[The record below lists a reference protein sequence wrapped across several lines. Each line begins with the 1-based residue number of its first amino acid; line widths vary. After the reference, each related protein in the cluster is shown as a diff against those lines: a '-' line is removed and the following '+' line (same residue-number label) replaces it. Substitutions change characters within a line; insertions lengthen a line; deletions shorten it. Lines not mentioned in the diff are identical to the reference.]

1 MSATFYVTTPIYY
14 INDVPH
20 LGSAYT
26 TVAADVLTRYQRLRG
41 RDAFFLT
48 GTDEHGL
55 KIQRAAEER
64 GVSPQELADEISQV
78 FRDTWP
84 KLGCQPS
91 HFIRTTSE
99 GHKRAV
105 QGLWKRIA
113 DKGDIYLGHYE
124 GLYCVSCE
132 LYYTEKELG
141 QPGNLCPI
149 HKRAVETVRE
159 ESYFFRLKNYQER
172 LLHYYETPGVVEPEG
187 RLNEVKRF
195 VEAGLE
201 DLSVSRTTFKWG
213 VPVPGDDRHVM
224 YVWFDALANYWTALQ
239 EPPERRKYW
248 PADVHV
254 MGKDILRQHAV
265 YWPAFLM
272 AAGEAPPK
280 KVVAHGFLT
289 YGGQKMS
296 KTLRNTVGPV
306 ALAQAVSPTVGVDVV
321 RYCLM
326 RSISFGQ
333 DGDFSID
340 DVLARYGADLG
351 NTLGNLLHR
360 IHPFAPAALQPAND
374 GPFEVEL
381 RSAARAAAKAAAE
394 ALDACQPTRA
404 LEAIWVGLMAANGY
418 IDKAAPWAA
427 KKKGDEARVSAIV
440 TAMAEVLEAYTVM
453 IAPVMP
459 EVAAAMR
466 GQLGV
471 APLAGKIGADAWP
484 LQLPVRAAGSALVRG
499 EPIFPRHEPERLEAI
514 RKQFAAPR
522 DGESGSGAGASA
534 RSAGAASPAD
544 AKNEISYDDFAKLE
558 VRVGVVAAA
567 ERIPRKDRLL
577 ALKVDV
583 GEGAPRNII
592 AGIAAAY
599 APEGLIGKRVAV
611 LCNLAPKSFGK
622 RMVSHGMLLA
632 ASAGDVLRL
641 VSVPDELPAGSVIK

>member
-1 MSATFYVTTPIYY
+1 MSTFYVTTPIYY

-26 TVAADVLTRYQRLRG
+26 TIAADALTRYQRLRG

-64 GVSPQELADEISQV
+64 GIVPQKLADEVSQV

-84 KLGCQPS
+84 KLGCEPDD
-91 HFIRTTSE
+91 FIRTTE
-99 GHKRAV
+99 ERHKSAV
-105 QGLWKRIA
+105 QGLWKRISE
-113 DKGDIYLGHYE
+113 KGDIYLGHYE

-132 LYYTEKELG
+132 AYYTEKELT
-141 QPGNLCPI
+141 QPGNLCPL
-149 HKRAVETVRE
+149 HKRPAEVMKE
-159 ESYFFRLKNYQER
+159 ESYFFRLSRYAER
-172 LLHYYETPGVVEPEG
+172 LQKYYETPGVVEPEG
-187 RLNEVKRF
+187 RLNEVKSF
-195 VEAGLE
+195 VAAGLD
-201 DLSVSRTTFKWG
+201 DLSLSRTTFNWG
-213 VPVPGDDRHVM
+213 VPVPGDPRHVM
-224 YVWFDALANYWTALQ
+224 FVWFDALANYWTALQ
-239 EPPERRKYW
+239 EPAERRKFW
-248 PADVHV
+248 PADVHI

-296 KTLRNTVGPV
+296 KTLRNTVSPV

-321 RYCLM
+321 RYCLL

-340 DVLARYGADLG
+340 DVLARYAADLG

-360 IHPFAPAALQPAND
+360 IHPFAPATLPPAND
-374 GPFEVEL
+374 GPLEVEL
-381 RSAARAAAKAAAE
+381 RNAARTAAKAAAE
-394 ALDACQPTRA
+394 AFDACLPTRA

-427 KKKGDEARVSAIV
+427 KKKGDDARVAAIV

-459 EVAAAMR
+459 TVAAAMR
-466 GQLGV
+466 AQLGV
-471 APLAGKIGADAWP
+471 APLAGKIGVEAWP
-484 LQLPVRAAGSALVRG
+484 LEVPVRAAGSCLVRG
-499 EPIFPRHEPERLEAI
+499 EPIFPRHDPEKLEAI
-514 RKQFAAPR
+514 RKEFAAPSEG
-522 DGESGSGAGASA
+522 DTTTSTSTSTSGKA
-534 RSAGAASPAD
+534 
-544 AKNEISYDDFAKLE
+544 EISYDDFAKLE
-558 VRVGVVAAA
+558 VRVGVIAGA

-583 GEGAPRNII
+583 GEGAVRSII
-592 AGIAAAY
+592 AGIAGAY
-599 APEGLIGKRVAV
+599 APEDLVGKRVAV

-622 RMVSHGMLLA
+622 GMVSHGMLLA
-632 ASAGDVLRL
+632 ASHGDVLKL
-641 VSVPDELPAGSVIK
+641 VSVPDELPAGSIIK